1 VALKNPLIPKHHE
14 RQRRDL
20 IEKTLSQMVEIRKS
34 RFEKLI
40 KADTTNHTS
49 GWAQKRNEA
58 YEAAVQDPTSKIAAD
73 QAHIVK

>member
-1 VALKNPLIPKHHE
+1 
-14 RQRRDL
+14 
-20 IEKTLSQMVEIRKS
+20 MVEIRKS